1 MASAKLDFREVEAKA
16 AKMEESCKAM
26 AKMFG
31 EPNAKPEEIF
41 TIFSA
46 FVDSYMVCF
55 LISRIFDF

>member
-1 MASAKLDFREVEAKA
+1 VASAKAEFQEVEAKA

-41 TIFSA
+41 AVFSS
-46 FVDSYMVCF
+46 FVDSFVVCI
-55 LISRIFDF
+55 LLLYYL